1 MEFARRTMP
10 MPAGPVTL
18 TEAVGPDGLT
28 GRWELI
34 CRDGWE
40 WREAGPGQVLVRVAA
55 LSADQAAIVQN
66 WIERIKDPA
75 VWWAVSRELQAPES
89 EPEVYQAL
97 TASPWLSQVLPVL
110 LEASTEGAP
119 PPPPDRG

>member
-1 MEFARRTMP
+1 MP

-18 TEAVGPDGLT
+18 TEVTGPDGPT

-40 WREAGPGQVLVRVAA
+40 WRHSGPGQVIVRVAA
-55 LSADQAAIVQN
+55 LSADQAVVVQD

-97 TASPWLSQVLPVL
+97 AAAPWLSQVLPVL